1 MSIFR
6 ISCFLLIV
14 IMAICTLIT
23 GLALAPFWQN
33 SSTNGEKIQLSFCII
48 SVILLGSAGLLTFVS
63 IICGVSRTRKL
74 IVLSLVLLIL
84 AVGFLCSSNVLMLIG
99 GTDFY
104 KCWIFASL
112 WITAACIPFALGSIY
127 TSPIQLERL

>member
-23 GLALAPFWQN
+23 GLALAPFWGN
-33 SSTNGEKIQLSFCII
+33 TSTNGEKIQLSFCVI
-48 SVILLGSAGLLTFVS
+48 SVILLGSSGLLTFVS
-63 IICGVSRTRKL
+63 IICGVSRTRRL

-84 AVGFLCSSNVLMLIG
+84 AVGFLCASNVLMLIG
-99 GTDFY
+99 EGKFY

-127 TSPIQLERL
+127 TPPIQLERL